1 LRYFFDVSDGTSM
14 FEDDQGQTFATLD
27 YAKAEA
33 SVLAAELAAD
43 SGQYRGFE
51 IYVTDEAGNEVAR
64 VPIEG

>member
-1 LRYFFDVSDGTSM
+1 M
-14 FEDDQGQTFATLD
+14 FEDDHGQTFATLD
-27 YAKAEA
+27 YAKAAA

-43 SGQYRGFE
+43 SGQYRGSE